1 MFFGESVS
9 QNFTLDHPNPSF
21 MSGTVATPSGSA
33 ELPGV
38 IGTWRAIVEK
48 HALPVLGELPVSE
61 VAVEDVLRVLRPIWG
76 ITGSLPRGRIETVL
90 VMPVR

>member
-9 QNFTLDHPNPSF
+9 QHFTLDHSNPSF
-21 MSGTVATPSGSA
+21 MLRRVTAPYGSA
-33 ELPGV
+33 ELTGV
-38 IGTWRAIVEK
+38 IGTWRATVEK

-76 ITGSLPRGRIETVL
+76 KTASLPRGRIETVL